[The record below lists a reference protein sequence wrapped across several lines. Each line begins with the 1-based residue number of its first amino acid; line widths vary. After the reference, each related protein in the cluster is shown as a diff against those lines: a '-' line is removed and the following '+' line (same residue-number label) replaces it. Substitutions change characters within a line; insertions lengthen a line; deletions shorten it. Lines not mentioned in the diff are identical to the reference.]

1 MSWRDTRTKLLAD
14 KEILDR
20 NTSSQAIMARASTI
34 QADLAKY
41 VNTAGISS
49 TEGED
54 PNTRAINTQF
64 GNLIQL
70 EKQYGNL
77 LRQLTTKINSV
88 AQDTNVSQKLN
99 ELGQARN
106 NIVQLEQEVAA
117 AKQDADTSRTRQLSV
132 EQPRQESTWYQ
143 GFGGKI
149 GFNKPLKQIS
159 IPFLIGFGVLMLFL
173 SGLLLREFFTPTEY
187 YSSTVIS
194 SESVFSVFSDSRF
207 YAVAAGIVFIGV
219 VLGVLSYSGYLGK
232 KLK

>member
-1 MSWRDTRTKLLAD
+1 MSWRDTRTAVLAQ
-14 KEILDR
+14 KETLDR
-20 NTSSQAIMARASTI
+20 NTSSQAIMARAATI

-41 VNTAGISS
+41 VNSAGISS

-54 PNTRAINTQF
+54 PNTRAINNSF
-64 GNLIQL
+64 GDLIQL

-106 NIVQLEQEVAA
+106 KIIQLEQEVAA

-132 EQPRQESTWYQ
+132 EQPRQEATWYQ
-143 GFGGKI
+143 GFGSKI
-149 GFNKPLKQIS
+149 GFHKPLKQIS
-159 IPFLIGFGVLMLFL
+159 VPVLIGFGVLMLFL
-173 SGLLLREFFTPTEY
+173 SGLLLREFFTITEY
-187 YSSTVIS
+187 YNSTVIS
-194 SESVFSVFSDSRF
+194 SESVFIVFSDSRF
-207 YAVAAGIVFIGV
+207 YAVAGGIVFIGV
-219 VLGVLSYSGYLGK
+219 VLGILSYTGYLGK

>member
-1 MSWRDTRTKLLAD
+1 M
-14 KEILDR
+14 
-20 NTSSQAIMARASTI
+20 NRASNI

-54 PNTRAINTQF
+54 PNTRAVNASF
-64 GNLIQL
+64 GDLIQL
-70 EKQYGNL
+70 EKQYSSL

-106 NIVQLEQEVAA
+106 SIVQLEKEVTA
-117 AKQDADTSRTRQLSV
+117 AKQDADTSRTRQLSI
-132 EQPRQESTWYQ
+132 EQPRQEATWYQ
-143 GFGGKI
+143 GFGAKL

-159 IPFLIGFGVLMLFL
+159 VPFLIGFGILMLFL

-187 YSSTVIS
+187 YSPNVIS

-207 YAVAAGIVFIGV
+207 YAIAAGIAFIGI
-219 VLGVLSYSGYLGK
+219 VLGVLSYTGYLGK